1 MKIELTNIGMLE
13 SATVKLNGLT
23 IIAGEND
30 TAKSTVGKI
39 LFCIMK
45 AIGRYDKDFQESKK
59 HKISEILERL
69 FFYSRKISD
78 LELTDFE
85 ELQFTFSLNNY
96 YRNRDNV
103 DGYIKDINGYV
114 KSINNQPTEVKDNL
128 KVDLLLEQL
137 ESTIKEPENKQK
149 SIENALNKVFRSEF
163 NSNILNIN
171 KEKGYIRLFEN
182 NLLLLDITINN
193 DNRVTLESTVQPI
206 EITEATFIETPLIL
220 NNHDLLIRS
229 QTGLDITKK
238 SSKRLGIPY
247 TTLHTKDLFDKLKSF
262 NFDSYPDLEL
272 QNTIKNDITAIIN
285 GEILYDDDEKDF
297 VYIKSGKKIPIKNT
311 ATGIKAFG
319 IIQLLLESGF
329 INRTSILILDEPEIH
344 LHPKWQLLY
353 AKVIT
358 VLAKNEIPILVTS
371 HSPYM
376 IEALKRYSDNYNLEK
391 ITNFYLSSENTIQD
405 ENKLEDIF
413 RVLSE
418 PFETF
423 REMDAK
429 RLRDE

>member
-1 MKIELTNIGMLE
+1 VHL
-13 SATVKLNGLT
+13 
-23 IIAGEND
+23 
-30 TAKSTVGKI
+30 
-39 LFCIMK
+39 
-45 AIGRYDKDFQESKK
+45 
-59 HKISEILERL
+59 
-69 FFYSRKISD
+69 
-78 LELTDFE
+78 
-85 ELQFTFSLNNY
+85 
-96 YRNRDNV
+96 
-103 DGYIKDINGYV
+103 
-114 KSINNQPTEVKDNL
+114 
-128 KVDLLLEQL
+128 
-137 ESTIKEPENKQK
+137 
-149 SIENALNKVFRSEF
+149 
-163 NSNILNIN
+163 
-171 KEKGYIRLFEN
+171 
-182 NLLLLDITINN
+182 
-193 DNRVTLESTVQPI
+193 I
-206 EITEATFIETPLIL
+206 EIKEATFIETPLIL

-229 QTGLDITKK
+229 QTGLDITKS
-238 SSKRLGIPY
+238 SSKRLGVPY

-285 GEILYDDDEKDF
+285 GKILYDNDEKDF

-319 IIQLLLESGF
+319 MIQLLLDNGF

-353 AKVIT
+353 AQVIT
-358 VLAKNEIPILVTS
+358 LLVKNEIPILVTS

-376 IEALKRYSDNYNLEK
+376 IEALKRYSDKHNLEK

-423 REMDAK
+423 REMDAQI
-429 RLRDE
+429 LRDE